1 MSEQSVNDAD
11 AATAQE
17 TPSPACPGAPD
28 DAENTALCA
37 ETSAG
42 RHSDN
47 AENNSSDAD
56 IPPNGGGDNVGELN
70 SENDKPNEE
79 NAQSGRSDDA
89 ECDAGDAG
97 DAGEDA
103 RLSALDAAPESRRR
117 VSVILAAVVLLFAA
131 MIAVVFGFP
140 PLSDVG
146 NSRDADRY
154 RILTD
159 EIKIESLPDGADAFP
174 FYKPPAESP
183 LVYRL
188 GLRQEAVY
196 PGNASTRVELA
207 ADVGMQ
213 MPKRSL
219 ADGVTI
225 RLGDVSARVFDGDA
239 EVKLPDSGRMLAGVS
254 LYARFL
260 PQTGLTNVMPDANI
274 NPQVARVLFIVS
286 DVLHSAWIP
295 LPDRIAQGMTWTF
308 ADKADAVSDPA
319 YRRFASVRVDAWD
332 AQTKRCK
339 LSGHVG
345 FSGGDAVGPANFEI
359 DLEDGKLI
367 RASGEFRR
375 DVADSGAGAARFGVK
390 FEITAK
396 DGEIPAAEK

>member
-17 TPSPACPGAPD
+17 TPSPACPDAPD
-28 DAENTALCA
+28 DAENTTPCA
-37 ETSAG
+37 ETSSG

-47 AENNSSDAD
+47 AENNSAPAD

-79 NAQSGRSDDA
+79 NAQSGCSDDA
-89 ECDAGDAG
+89 ECDCGDAV
-97 DAGEDA
+97 EDA
-103 RLSALDAAPESRRR
+103 RLNALDAAPESRRR
-117 VSVILAAVVLLFAA
+117 VSAILTAVVLLFAA

-188 GLRQEAVY
+188 ELSQDAVY
-196 PGNASTRVELA
+196 SGNASTRVELS
-207 ADVGMQ
+207 ADVSVQ
-213 MPKRSL
+213 TPKRSVD
-219 ADGVTI
+219 DGVAI
-225 RLGDVSARVFDGDA
+225 RLGDVSARVFDGSD
-239 EVKLPDSGRMLAGVS
+239 EVKLSDSGRMLAGVS

-274 NPQVARVLFIVS
+274 NPQVARVLYIVS

-308 ADKADAVSDPA
+308 ADKADAVSDSA